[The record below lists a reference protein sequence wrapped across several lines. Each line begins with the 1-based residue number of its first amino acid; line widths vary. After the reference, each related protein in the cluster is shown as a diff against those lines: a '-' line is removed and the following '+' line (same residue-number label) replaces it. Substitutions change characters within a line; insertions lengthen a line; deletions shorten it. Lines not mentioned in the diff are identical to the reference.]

1 MAGVTTANRCDGIV
15 DYWRTPG
22 CSGPDPFLPR
32 MKPAGVSSSSG
43 PGPSDKGL
51 SHNRLIRAGCSSTP
65 TPTRTSSPEGM
76 TCPTTHQAPRLARPL
91 SLTVPNAMANSS
103 YPTWAVATVDR
114 GRQKHNR
121 GDKTRQPRGDGQR
134 ERWRTSAANRRRVDD
149 LSQLE
154 DVVGRHLVRFGE
166 RDELTVRWERDRAAS
181 TPPDSQYISR
191 TNESRKVVISAAP
204 NGGS

>member
-1 MAGVTTANRCDGIV
+1 MAGVTTANRCDGFV

-121 GDKTRQPRGDGQR
+121 SDKTRQPRGDGQR
-134 ERWRTSAANRRRVDD
+134 ERRRTSAASRRRRRRSVPTGRRRRKTPRQVRGARRTDR
-149 LSQLE
+149 Q
-154 DVVGRHLVRFGE
+154 VGTRSGCL
-166 RDELTVRWERDRAAS
+166 
-181 TPPDSQYISR
+181 DS
-191 TNESRKVVISAAP
+191 P
-204 NGGS
+204 